1 MKKNYDLPLL
11 LHTSREASETEEKQW
26 FSQYS
31 KTGQCKAPQES
42 TQLCADWH
50 KASQTNGNVW
60 VREVQGRDH
69 PSTGRNCISSSI
81 FQLSMPPPCVL
92 KRLSAYG
99 ANYKHFKEKQNSKMK
114 GHFPPGTSLLQEAPP
129 SIPLF
134 LPMVWKAQMPLGQNT
149 IPINFSAGQGWD
161 GEVGSSTYNLFI
173 D

>member
-31 KTGQCKAPQES
+31 KTGQCKTPQES

-69 PSTGRNCISSSI
+69 PSTGRTCISSSI
-81 FQLSMPPPCVL
+81 FQLSTPPPCVL

-114 GHFPPGTSLLQEAPP
+114 GHFPLALHFYRKHLHLSPYFCLWCERLRCHLDKTPYP
-129 SIPLF
+129 
-134 LPMVWKAQMPLGQNT
+134 
-149 IPINFSAGQGWD
+149 
-161 GEVGSSTYNLFI
+161 
-173 D
+173 